1 MTLLF
6 SIGTSG
12 EGWFDPWL
20 LLSSFKK
27 KVLSMGVQYIDAEI
41 TDIETDNQGQVSGVK
56 VSKISQ
62 LGKW

>member
-1 MTLLF
+1 
-6 SIGTSG
+6 
-12 EGWFDPWL
+12 
-20 LLSSFKK
+20 
-27 KVLSMGVQYIDAEI
+27 MGVQYIDAEI